1 MRSRSAATRL
11 FMVSTVLAGGA
22 VARAQTTAAPLR
34 IEYRAEAGC
43 PTEAEFRA
51 RVGARLRRQLGEAD
65 AASAYVVT
73 IDERDGRFTGRLGVR
88 TADGA
93 ASDRDV
99 AGATCDDV
107 VAALAVVTALA
118 IDSQAAEAAAAAAAA
133 APAPSAPASAVA
145 GAEATGATTVAS
157 ASTASASARAAPA
170 PPPPADSR
178 PARPPGPATD
188 VATHLTLGAQLLAG
202 EMLGAPSLGARL
214 FAEPP
219 LAATDNGVGPL
230 RFGAHIEASSDAPAA
245 GGSASFLLAAVAA
258 DACPVSAAIGA
269 LRLAP
274 CARVEGGLVAASLRG
289 VAPARSATRGWLALA
304 LPLRARL
311 PVWGPFLLDAEA
323 GVRMPLLRDGLL
335 VDGAGSP
342 VRPPPIEAVFA
353 LGLGLTIP

>member
-1 MRSRSAATRL
+1 MRSRSAAARL

-22 VARAQTTAAPLR
+22 VARAQTASAPLR
-34 IEYRAEAGC
+34 IAYRAEAGC

-51 RVGARLRRQLGEAD
+51 RVGARLRRPLGEAD

-88 TADGA
+88 AADGA

-118 IDSQAAEAAAAAAAA
+118 IDSQAADAAAAAAAA
-133 APAPSAPASAVA
+133 APSAPASAVA
-145 GAEATGATTVAS
+145 VEATGATTVAS
-157 ASTASASARAAPA
+157 ASIASASARATPA
-170 PPPPADSR
+170 PPPPAGSGR
-178 PARPPGPATD
+178 ARPPGPATD

-202 EMLGAPSLGARL
+202 EMIGAPSLGARL

-219 LAATDNGVGPL
+219 LAARDDGVGPL
-230 RFGAHIEASSDAPAA
+230 RFGAHVEASSDVPAA

-258 DACPVSAAIGA
+258 DACPVGAALGA

-274 CARVEGGLVAASLRG
+274 CARVEGGLVAASRRG
-289 VAPARSATRGWLALA
+289 AAPARSATRGWLALA

>member
-1 MRSRSAATRL
+1 MRSRSAAARL

-88 TADGA
+88 AADGA
-93 ASDRDV
+93 TSDRDV

-118 IDSQAAEAAAAAAAA
+118 IDSQAADAAAAAA
-133 APAPSAPASAVA
+133 APAPSAPARAAA
-145 GAEATGATTVAS
+145 GADATGATTVAS
-157 ASTASASARAAPA
+157 TSTATASARAAPA
-170 PPPPADSR
+170 PPPPADSG

-188 VATHLTLGAQLLAG
+188 VATHLTLGAQLLGG

-219 LAATDNGVGPL
+219 LAAMDSGVGP
-230 RFGAHIEASSDAPAA
+230 
-245 GGSASFLLAAVAA
+245 
-258 DACPVSAAIGA
+258 
-269 LRLAP
+269 
-274 CARVEGGLVAASLRG
+274 ARD
-289 VAPARSATRGWLALA
+289 ATRGWLALA

>member
-1 MRSRSAATRL
+1 MRSRSAAARL

-65 AASAYVVT
+65 AGSAYVVT

-88 TADGA
+88 AADGA

-118 IDSQAAEAAAAAAAA
+118 IDSQAAEAAAAAAA
-133 APAPSAPASAVA
+133 PAPSAPASAAA

-157 ASTASASARAAPA
+157 PSTPSASARAAPA
-170 PPPPADSR
+170 PPPPADSGR
-178 PARPPGPATD
+178 ARPPGPATD
-188 VATHLTLGAQLLAG
+188 AATHLTLGAQLLAG
-202 EMLGAPSLGARL
+202 EMIGAPSLGARL

-219 LAATDNGVGPL
+219 LAAMDNGVGPL
-230 RFGAHIEASSDAPAA
+230 RFGAHVETSSDVPSA

-258 DACPVSAAIGA
+258 DACPVGAALGA

-289 VAPARSATRGWLALA
+289 VAPARGATRGWLALA

>member
-51 RVGARLRRQLGEAD
+51 HVGARLRRQMGEAE

-88 TADGA
+88 AADGA

-118 IDSQAAEAAAAAAAA
+118 IDSQAADAAAGAA
-133 APAPSAPASAVA
+133 APAPSAPASAAA
-145 GAEATGATTVAS
+145 GADATGATTVAS
-157 ASTASASARAAPA
+157 TVTASAPARAAPA
-170 PPPPADSR
+170 PPPPTGSGR
-178 PARPPGPATD
+178 ARPPGPATD

-202 EMLGAPSLGARL
+202 EMIGAPSLGARL

-219 LAATDNGVGPL
+219 LAAMDNGVGPL
-230 RFGAHIEASSDAPAA
+230 RFGAHVEASSDVPAA

-258 DACPVSAAIGA
+258 DACPVGAALGA

-274 CARVEGGLVAASLRG
+274 CARVEGGLVAASRRG
-289 VAPARSATRGWLALA
+289 AAPARSATRGWLALA

-323 GVRMPLLRDGLL
+323 GARMPLLRDGL
-335 VDGAGSP
+335 VDSAGSP

>member
-65 AASAYVVT
+65 AGSAYVVT

-118 IDSQAAEAAAAAAAA
+118 IDSQAAEAAAAAAA
-133 APAPSAPASAVA
+133 PSAPASAVA
-145 GAEATGATTVAS
+145 VEATGATTVAS
-157 ASTASASARAAPA
+157 ASIASASARAAPA
-170 PPPPADSR
+170 PPPPAGSGR
-178 PARPPGPATD
+178 ARPPGPATD
-188 VATHLTLGAQLLAG
+188 VATQLTLGAQLLAG
-202 EMLGAPSLGARL
+202 EMVGAPSLGARL

-219 LAATDNGVGPL
+219 LAATDDGVGPL
-230 RFGAHIEASSDAPAA
+230 RFGAHVEASSDVPAA

-258 DACPVSAAIGA
+258 DACPVGAALGA

-274 CARVEGGLVAASLRG
+274 CARVEGGLVAASRRG
-289 VAPARSATRGWLALA
+289 AAPARSATRGWLALA

>member
-1 MRSRSAATRL
+1 MRSRFAAARL

-51 RVGARLRRQLGEAD
+51 RVSARLRRQLGEAD

-88 TADGA
+88 AADGGT
-93 ASDRDV
+93 SDRDV

-118 IDSQAAEAAAAAAAA
+118 IDSQAADADAAAAATPAPPAPANAAA
-133 APAPSAPASAVA
+133 
-145 GAEATGATTVAS
+145 GADAAGATTVAS
-157 ASTASASARAAPA
+157 TSTASASARAAPA
-170 PPPPADSR
+170 PPPPAGSG
-178 PARPPGPATD
+178 PARPPGRATD

-219 LAATDNGVGPL
+219 LAATDSGVGPL
-230 RFGAHIEASSDAPAA
+230 RFGAHVEASSDAPAA

-258 DACPVSAAIGA
+258 DACPVSAALGA

-274 CARVEGGLVAASLRG
+274 CARVEGGFVAASRRG
-289 VAPARSATRGWLALA
+289 AAPARSATRGWLALA

-323 GVRMPLLRDGLL
+323 GARMPLLRDGLL
-335 VDGAGSP
+335 VDGASSP